1 MKIVEVIEKL
11 GLKVYCG
18 HENTSNEVTGGY
30 VSDMLSDVM
39 GFIAE
44 GNIWI
49 TIQNHKNVVA
59 VASLRDAAAVILAK
73 NTEPDEEMLA
83 AAIEEGV
90 VVLGS
95 TDKTFETAGKL
106 FALIHS

>member
-11 GLKVYCG
+11 GLKVYSG
-18 HENTSNEVTGGY
+18 SENLNSNISGGY
-30 VSDMLSDVM
+30 VCDMLSDVM
-39 GFIAE
+39 GFISE
-44 GNIWI
+44 GEVWI

-73 NTEPDEEMLA
+73 GIQPDEDMLA
-83 AAIEEGV
+83 AANEEGV

-95 TDKTFETAGKL
+95 TDNTFEIAGRL
-106 FALIHS
+106 YALIHS

>member
-11 GLKVYCG
+11 GLKVYSG
-18 HENTSNEVTGGY
+18 SENLNSNISGGY
-30 VSDMLSDVM
+30 VCDMLSDVM
-39 GFIAE
+39 GFISE
-44 GNIWI
+44 GEVWI

-73 NTEPDEEMLA
+73 GIQPDEDMLA

-95 TDKTFETAGKL
+95 TDNTFEIAGRL
-106 FALIHS
+106 YALIHS

>member
-1 MKIVEVIEKL
+1 L
-11 GLKVYCG
+11 GLKVYSG
-18 HENTSNEVTGGY
+18 SENLNSNISGGY
-30 VSDMLSDVM
+30 VCDMLSDVM
-39 GFIAE
+39 GFISE
-44 GNIWI
+44 GEVWI

-73 NTEPDEEMLA
+73 GIQPDEDMLA

-95 TDKTFETAGKL
+95 TDNTFEIAGRL
-106 FALIHS
+106 YALIHS